1 MASSWESTWYVLI
14 RAKEATFDNDSV
26 LTRTCTGNSLVRL
39 AYDNETQASFTNQ
52 STEETICPV
61 VDAVTGLT
69 TQLQGLLTSLSLIA
83 IGGTATSAQTAA
95 VQKLLGKFAR
105 SIRT

>member
-1 MASSWESTWYVLI
+1 M
-14 RAKEATFDNDSV
+14 
-26 LTRTCTGNSLVRL
+26 LTLELFTGDSLVRL

-61 VDAVTGLT
+61 VDAVTGLS

-83 IGGTATSAQTAA
+83 LGGTATSAQTAA
-95 VQKLLGKFAR
+95 VQKLLGKSRSLDQNTQNPFERRR
-105 SIRT
+105 SICEKEI